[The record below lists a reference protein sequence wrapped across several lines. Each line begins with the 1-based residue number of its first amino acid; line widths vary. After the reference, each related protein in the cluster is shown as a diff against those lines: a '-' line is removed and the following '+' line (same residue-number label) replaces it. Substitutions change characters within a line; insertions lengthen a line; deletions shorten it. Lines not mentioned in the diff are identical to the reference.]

1 MLLLSGFPTN
11 NLNDRFRVAAEMLI
25 AGVAFQ
31 KDGKT
36 WEVFSH
42 DGDDLGTLSTFM
54 VCETACMLK
63 KMGFQS
69 DGLQEYGGNIA
80 YGMGCITFG
89 RKLNYTPEVYAEVQ
103 EMMDRRFR
111 RPVHLT

>member
-1 MLLLSGFPTN
+1 MLLLSSFPTN

-31 KDGKT
+31 KSGT
-36 WEVFSH
+36 LWEVYSH
-42 DGDDLGTLSTFM
+42 AGDDLGTLSTFM
-54 VCETACMLK
+54 VCETACLLK

-69 DGLQEYGGNIA
+69 DGLSEYGGNITT
-80 YGMGCITFG
+80 GMGCITFG
-89 RKLNYTPEVYAEVQ
+89 RKLNFTPEVCAEVE
-103 EMMDRRFR
+103 EMMDRRWR